1 MGKIKII
8 GVLVVIVLI
17 AVFGY
22 FIISSVSLDG
32 SSVPGSNNGTVTM
45 LSATKGG
52 VSIEYP
58 SNWVLS
64 NSTSN
69 NSIIAVSKQGSVDSF
84 QIGQVNINVEKKE
97 FDGTFDS
104 FLNKTYTNIGADSS
118 YQLISSGELSLDG
131 QKAFEYV
138 YTSKAMDGS
147 TRQHK
152 AIWFEKNN
160 FAYVIMYSAPADQ
173 YEANLP
179 AAEYIIQHIKI
190 N

>member
-1 MGKIKII
+1 MSKVKII
-8 GVLVVIVLI
+8 GVLVIIVLV

-22 FIISSVSLDG
+22 FILGNVFSGSSSV
-32 SSVPGSNNGTVTM
+32 VGSNNGTVNM

-52 VSIEYP
+52 VSVEYP

-69 NSIIAVSKQGSVDSF
+69 NSIIAVSKQGSVDGSK
-84 QIGQVNINVEKKE
+84 IGQVNINVEKKE
-97 FDGTFDS
+97 FNGTFDS

-118 YQLISSGELSLDG
+118 FQLISSGELSLDG
-131 QKAFEYV
+131 QKASEYV
-138 YTSKAMDGS
+138 YTSKAADGS

-160 FAYVIMYSAPADQ
+160 FAYVVMYSAPADQ
-173 YEANLP
+173 YELNLP

>member
-1 MGKIKII
+1 MSKAKII
-8 GVLVVIVLI
+8 GVLIIIVLI

-22 FIISSVSLDG
+22 LILSNVSL
-32 SSVPGSNNGTVTM
+32 GSNSVMGSGNETVTM

-52 VSIEYP
+52 VSVEYP

-104 FLNKTYTNIGADSS
+104 FINKTYTNIAADSS
-118 YQLISSGELSLDG
+118 YQLVSSGELSLDG
-131 QKAFEYV
+131 QNAFQYV

-147 TRQHK
+147 NRQHK

-160 FAYVIMYSAPADQ
+160 YAYVVMYRAPVDQ
-173 YEANLP
+173 YDANLP
-179 AAEYIIQHIKI
+179 AADYIIQHIKI